1 MLEFPRWK
9 YVVILIVLALS
20 ALYALPNIYQ
30 KDPAIQI
37 TANRGGQIDDALR
50 DRVLADLKKAGVD
63 AVGAEKEGESLIVRL
78 PDLKAQSAASDALR
92 DTVGENYTVAL
103 NLASTVPD
111 WLANLGGRPMVLG
124 LDLQG
129 GVHFVLQVDQK
140 AALDKRLDAYTEDV
154 RSTLRDARIPYQS
167 VERRADNSIVAN
179 LSPSA
184 GDDAAQRARA
194 ALVKAQPTLGYD
206 ISGNRITVTVPE
218 TEITQIAN
226 GAIEQNINTLRNRV
240 NQLGVAEPIIQR
252 QGADRVVVQL
262 PGVQDT
268 AEAKRMIGATAT
280 LEYRAVVEGNAQDA
294 ITAGRIPPEAKVYQ
308 QRDGRGPI
316 LLNKRVIVTGDQMV
330 GAQAVTDSNSG
341 SPAVSVTLNNVGG
354 QRMFDFTSAN
364 VNKPM
369 AVVYT
374 ERVPTVTVVDG
385 QEVRGFKVNEE
396 VISVA
401 NINGV
406 FGKNFQTT
414 GLQKKEA
421 EDLAKLLKSGS
432 LAAPMDF
439 VEERV
444 VGPSL
449 GAENV
454 KNGITAVVYAFMFTL
469 VFFTIYYRMFGLITS
484 IAMLFNLLIVVAV
497 MSLFGATMTL
507 PGFAGLALSVGL
519 SVDANVLINERIREE
534 LRAGVPGKTAIVT
547 GYERASGHHPRRQ
560 PDRPDRRCGAVR
572 IRYRSA
578 EGLRADHDHRY
589 FRFHVHR
596 DHRIACTGDADLRPS
611 QEAPERGHLTGRH
624 AHETVSAA
632 HPPERH
638 QDRLHAL
645 APCRDG
651 RHDHRVPG
659 LDRHHRLQGLQL
671 RPGLHRRHPDR
682 SPLRQGGGR
691 RAGPYQARR
700 EWLRRRP
707 GTECWWQHRSAD
719 PPGPAR

>member
-9 YVVILIVLALS
+9 YFLILIVLALS
-20 ALYALPNIYQ
+20 TLYALPNVYQ
-30 KDPAIQI
+30 KDPAVQI

-50 DRVLADLKKAGVD
+50 DQVLADLKKAGITTM
-63 AVGAEKEGESLIVRL
+63 GAEKEGDSLIVRL
-78 PDLKAQSAASDALR
+78 PDLQAQAAASDTLR
-92 DTVGENYTVAL
+92 DSVGENYVVAL
-103 NLASTVPD
+103 NLASTVPE
-111 WLANLGGRPMVLG
+111 WLAKLGGRPMVLG

-140 AALDKRLDAYTEDV
+140 AALDKRLDAYAEDV
-154 RSTLRDARIPYQS
+154 RTSLRDARVAYQS
-167 VERRADNSIVAN
+167 VERRPDNSIVATI
-179 LSPSA
+179 SPSA
-184 GDDAAQRARA
+184 GEEAVTKARDVMA
-194 ALVKAQPTLGYD
+194 KAQPTLGYNVT
-206 ISGNRITVTVPE
+206 GNRIAITVPE
-218 TEITQIAN
+218 TELNQIAN

-280 LEYRAVVEGNAQDA
+280 LEYRAVVDGNAQDA
-294 ITAGRIPPEAKVYQ
+294 ITSGRIPPEAKVYQ
-308 QRDGRGPI
+308 RRDNGGPV

-330 GAQAVTDSNSG
+330 AAQATTDQNG
-341 SPAVSVTLNNVGG
+341 SAAVSVTLNNVGG

-374 ERVPTVTVVDG
+374 ERIPTVNMVDG
-385 QEVRGFKVNEE
+385 KEVRSFRVKEE

-414 GLQKKEA
+414 GLEKKEA

-454 KNGITAVVYAFMFTL
+454 QNGITAVVYAFLFTL
-469 VFFTIYYRMFGLITS
+469 VFFSVYYRMFGVITS
-484 IAMLFNLLIVVAV
+484 LAMLFNLLIVVAV
-497 MSLFGATMTL
+497 MSMFGATMTL

-534 LRAGVPGKTAIVT
+534 LRAGMPGKTAIVT
-547 GYERASGHHPRRQ
+547 GYDRASGT
-560 PDRPDRRCGAVR
+560 
-572 IRYRSA
+572 I
-578 EGLRADHDHRY
+578 L
-589 FRFHVHR
+589 
-596 DHRIACTGDADLRPS
+596 DAN
-611 QEAPERGHLTGRH
+611 LTGLIVGV
-624 AHETVSAA
+624 ALYAFGTGPLKGFALTMIIGIFASMFTAITVS
-632 HPPERH
+632 R
-638 QDRLHAL
+638 AL
-645 APCRDG
+645 AT
-651 RHDHRVPG
+651 
-659 LDRHHRLQGLQL
+659 LIY
-671 RPGLHRRHPDR
+671 
-682 SPLRQGGGR
+682 GR
-691 RAGPYQARR
+691 RKKLQNVAI
-700 EWLRRRP
+700 
-707 GTECWWQHRSAD
+707 
-719 PPGPAR
+719 

>member
-9 YVVILIVLALS
+9 YFLILIVLAVS

-30 KDPAIQI
+30 KDPAVQI

-50 DRVLADLKKAGVD
+50 DRVLGDLKQAGVEPLSV
-63 AVGAEKEGESLIVRL
+63 AKEGDSLIVRL
-78 PDLKAQSAASDALR
+78 PTLQAQTAANDALR
-92 DTVGENYTVAL
+92 DEMGEDYVVAL

-111 WLANLGGRPMVLG
+111 WLSDLGAKPMVLG

-140 AALDKRLDAYTEDV
+140 AALDKRLDAYAEDV
-154 RSTLRDARIPYQS
+154 RTSLRDARIAYQS
-167 VERRADNSIVAN
+167 VERRGDNTIVATI
-179 LSPSA
+179 SPSA
-184 GDDAAQRARA
+184 GADAAARAREVM
-194 ALVKAQPTLGYD
+194 VKAQPTLGYEVT
-206 ISGNRITVTVPE
+206 GNRITVSMPE
-218 TEITQIAN
+218 TELTAIAN
-226 GAIEQNINTLRNRV
+226 GAIEQNVNTLRNRV
-240 NQLGVAEPIIQR
+240 NQLGVSEPIIQR

-294 ITAGRIPPEAKVYQ
+294 IASGRIPPEAKVYQ
-308 QRDGRGPI
+308 QRDNRGPI

-330 GAQAVTDSNSG
+330 AAQATTDQNG
-341 SPAVSVTLNNVGG
+341 SAAVSVTLNNVGG

-374 ERVPTVTVVDG
+374 ERIPTVNVVDG
-385 QEVRGFKVNEE
+385 KEVRSFRVKEE

-414 GLQKKEA
+414 GLDKLEA
-421 EDLAKLLKSGS
+421 DNLAKLLKSGS

-439 VEERV
+439 VEERI

-454 KNGITAVVYAFMFTL
+454 ERGVTAVGFAFLFTL
-469 VFFTIYYRMFGLITS
+469 IFFTVYYRMFGVITS
-484 IAMLFNLLIVVAV
+484 VAMLFNLLIVVAV

-507 PGFAGLALSVGL
+507 PGFAGLALSIGL

-534 LRAGVPGKTAIVT
+534 LRAGMPPKAAIVAGYEKASGTILDANLTGILAGVALYAFGTGPLKGFAVTMIVGILASMFTAI
-547 GYERASGHHPRRQ
+547 
-560 PDRPDRRCGAVR
+560 
-572 IRYRSA
+572 
-578 EGLRADHDHRY
+578 
-589 FRFHVHR
+589 
-596 DHRIACTGDADLRPS
+596 
-611 QEAPERGHLTGRH
+611 
-624 AHETVSAA
+624 TVS
-632 HPPERH
+632 R
-638 QDRLHAL
+638 AL
-645 APCRDG
+645 A
-651 RHDHRVPG
+651 V
-659 LDRHHRLQGLQL
+659 LVYS
-671 RPGLHRRHPDR
+671 RRKK
-682 SPLRQGGGR
+682 LKTL
-691 RAGPYQARR
+691 AI
-700 EWLRRRP
+700 
-707 GTECWWQHRSAD
+707 
-719 PPGPAR
+719 